1 MRIRIV
7 EVSAPQGAV
16 DDGSKPVRTK
26 KYYKL
31 QSSWFGWIW
40 WDQSDPEYGMIYPTF
55 DTLEEAQRY
64 VQRTYFEK
72 ETVVAEYKTL

>member
-7 EVSAPQGAV
+7 EVSIPKGVA
-16 DDGSKPVRTK
+16 DDGSKPVRIK

-31 QSSWFGWIW
+31 QSSLLGLVWC
-40 WDQSDPEYGMIYPTF
+40 DQSEPEYGMIYPTF